1 MKQITIVVVSALLLV
16 QVVNAFPL
24 VKREA
29 VEVAVKKDISDFI
42 DSSAEDDPAI
52 EKVLFFLAGTVG
64 KISLWGL
71 ENGSVMI
78 KNAVKDLEK
87 LPEKDELLQ
96 ANITRMS
103 NIAEEAASFK
113 LDEDGSN
120 IMQLFENII
129 QFARMLNDYEDMD
142 DDSNL
147 KLTLKV
153 ALENNGYEKY
163 QGEFEERV
171 VDAVEE
177 FDTAFGEYVKGWSP
191 EEKKKQAKLLDWY
204 EELTNETDEE
214 EKLDK
219 FGDIFDLL

>member
-24 VKREA
+24 VKRDS
-29 VEVAVKKDISDFI
+29 VEVAEKEDNSVSI
-42 DSSAEDDPAI
+42 DSSAEDDPAK
-52 EKVLFFLAGTVG
+52 EKILIFLLGTIG
-64 KISLWGL
+64 KISKWGL

-103 NIAEEAASFK
+103 KIAEEAASFK
-113 LDEDGSN
+113 LDEDGNN
-120 IMQLFENII
+120 ILELFENII
-129 QFARMLNDYEDMD
+129 SFSNMLTDYEDMD

-147 KLTLKV
+147 KLTLKT
-153 ALENNGYEKY
+153 ALENNGYDKY
-163 QGEFEERV
+163 QSEFEERV

-219 FGDIFDLL
+219 FGEIFDLF